1 MKTLKR
7 KLVMVVELKLNV
19 CSKTLMRIRRDH
31 KLRGVNI
38 RKLQLILEKC
48 FLVRR
53 EECSEVATKTR
64 RVEVTNWYQL
74 PQLDLISALKN
85 ECV

>member
-1 MKTLKR
+1 M
-7 KLVMVVELKLNV
+7 
-19 CSKTLMRIRRDH
+19 
-31 KLRGVNI
+31 

-48 FLVRR
+48 ILVGR
-53 EECSEVATKTR
+53 EKCSEFATKTR